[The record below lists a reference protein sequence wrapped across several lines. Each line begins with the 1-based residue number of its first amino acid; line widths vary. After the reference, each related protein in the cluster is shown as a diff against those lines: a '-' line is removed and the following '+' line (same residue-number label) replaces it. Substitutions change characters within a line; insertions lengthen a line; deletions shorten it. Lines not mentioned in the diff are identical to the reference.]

1 MGAPINE
8 LDTIG
13 QTPLQ
18 YAVCH
23 TYALPMVKV
32 LIEHGADLN
41 IQRSSDG
48 WTALH
53 LSAMLGKSDVA
64 HCLLEAG
71 ADPTITDTQIYQC
84 TPEQIAK
91 QYRHYQL
98 ADLLHRYNE

>member
-1 MGAPINE
+1 MGAQINE

-32 LIEHGADLN
+32 LVEYGADLN

-71 ADPTITDTQIYQC
+71 ADPSIRCTQIYNC
-84 TPEQIAK
+84 TAEDIAK

-98 ADLLHRYNE
+98 ADLLHR